1 MNTPPRPP
9 PKKKQNKTKKK
20 QMMEMVRN
28 SLFEKKHQVSEE
40 DKPETVDI
48 VPEGYTTVFSI

>member
-1 MNTPPRPP
+1 MNTPP
-9 PKKKQNKTKKK
+9 KKNKNKTKKK

-48 VPEGYTTVFSI
+48 VTEGYTTVFSI